1 MKSRETIIKTTIIIC
16 LCALLATSAFFLLR
30 GWVGGDFR
38 SMDSLRAY
46 IDSFGVW
53 APVVLMLIQMCLTI
67 LPVCTSFTGC
77 VVGGALF
84 GAAGGFWTNYIG
96 ISAGSII
103 AFVLAKRCGIALVN
117 RMLPMEKYTSY
128 IEKINR
134 SKSYPKLLFLAIL
147 LPMAPD
153 NFLCYFS
160 GLVDMPVRKFVA
172 IILAAKPWCILFY
185 SIFFAYF
192 L

>member
-1 MKSRETIIKTTIIIC
+1 MKSKETFIKTTVIAC
-16 LCALLATSAFFLLR
+16 LSMLLAISAYFLIK
-30 GWVGGDFR
+30 GWAAGCFR
-38 SMDSLRAY
+38 SMDSLRVY
-46 IDSFGVW
+46 IASFGVW
-53 APVVLMLIQMCLTI
+53 APVVLILIQLFLTI

-77 VVGGALF
+77 VVGAALLGAS
-84 GAAGGFWTNYIG
+84 GGFWTNYIG
-96 ISAGSII
+96 ISIGSIV
-103 AFVLAKRCGIALVN
+103 AYTLAKHFGIQLVSK
-117 RMLPMEKYTSY
+117 MISMEKYESY

-134 SKSYPKLLFLAIL
+134 SKSYPRLLFLAIL

-160 GLVDMPVRKFVA
+160 GLVNMPTKKFVT
-172 IILAAKPWCILFY
+172 IIITAKPWCILFY